1 MAELPPEAAAVLERA
16 RVAGDAPD
24 IDVGPLEPAPAP
36 AAGNGEAP
44 SSLIADL
51 RAQHQRITRRTY
63 TTIEFP
69 PGLWAGK
76 LAVRYRYLDE
86 KAIGRMLQL
95 VNLAD
100 DPAVVL
106 EANTDIMIAG
116 CAEVLGRR
124 DLDEEWGSVVP
135 GERLRFEPRL
145 AELLQLDAKD
155 ARGVVHALFGGRIKG
170 AIAIGAHAT
179 KYINWLQGEAP
190 GVAETLEG
198 ESPATGS

>member
-1 MAELPPEAAAVLERA
+1 MAEIPAEAAAILERA
-16 RVAGDAPD
+16 RLAGDAPE
-24 IDVGPLEPAPAP
+24 IPAELSPIEPPAT
-36 AAGNGEAP
+36 GNGEAP

-51 RAQHQRITRRTY
+51 RAQHQRIIRRTH
-63 TTIEFP
+63 TTIELP
-69 PGLWAGK
+69 HGLWAGK
-76 LAVRYRYLDE
+76 LAVRYHYLDE
-86 KAIGRMLQL
+86 RAIDRMLKL
-95 VNLAD
+95 VNSAD

-116 CAEVLGRR
+116 CEEIVARR
-124 DLDEEWGSVVP
+124 DTEDDWGLVVP
-135 GERLRFEPRL
+135 GEHLRFEPRL
-145 AELLQLDAKD
+145 AELLQLDASD

-198 ESPATGS
+198 ESPATGN

>member
-16 RVAGDAPD
+16 RATGAD
-24 IDVGPLEPAPAP
+24 IPEVPTAAPAP
-36 AAGNGEAP
+36 ASNGEPP

-51 RAQHQRITRRTY
+51 RVQHQRITRRTY

-124 DLDEEWGSVVP
+124 DLDEEWGSIVP
-135 GERLRFEPRL
+135 GEHLRFEPRL
-145 AELLQLDAKD
+145 AELLQLEATD

-198 ESPATGS
+198 ESPAAGS